1 MLSETSD
8 ATKPIPGA
16 SSRPKDVLVVCPQE
30 RDARA
35 IEAAGLRERYAIALA
50 GPDLDRERDFDPDA
64 FLAAT
69 QSVPADGVVGT
80 KDQSALVAALV
91 AERRRL
97 PGPRP
102 PALLRCQH
110 KPTSREVQRRAVP
123 ESTPRFALLGDEPPF
138 EVPFFVK
145 PVVGRLS
152 QHAFRVEDPSQLA
165 RLPDADGSLDRYA
178 RIAALA
184 GADPRSLRGFLAEEI
199 LTGREVTLE
208 GYTREG
214 ATTTIGVTD
223 SVKYPGTG
231 SFERFEY
238 PTTLAEDRRDELADA
253 ADRLVRALG
262 FDGGFFNIEF
272 VVPDR
277 GPAKIVEVNARIASQ
292 FAPLV
297 LALHGRSTYD
307 ALFALACGDDPAWQ
321 GRAPDGVAVSYV
333 LRVFEDAIVEAV
345 PDPEDEVEILVRPGL
360 RLSEQGVNDVESFRL
375 AIVYGAGETRAEALE
390 RCRARAQALT
400 FRLRRLR

>member
-1 MLSETSD
+1 M
-8 ATKPIPGA
+8 
-16 SSRPKDVLVVCPQE
+16 
-30 RDARA
+30 RA
-35 IEAAGLRERYAIALA
+35 IEAARLRERYAITLA
-50 GPDLDRERDFDPDA
+50 GPDLDRAADFDPEA

-69 QSVPADGVVGT
+69 EAVPTDGVAGT

-102 PALLRCQH
+102 GALLRCQH
-110 KPTSREVQRRAVP
+110 KLTSREVQRRVVP
-123 ESTPRFALLGDEPPF
+123 EATPRFALLGDEPPF
-138 EVPFFVK
+138 DVPFFVK

-152 QHAFRVEDPSQLA
+152 QHAFRVEHPSQLD
-165 RLPDADGSLDRYA
+165 RLPDADGSLERYA

-184 GADPRSLRGFLAEEI
+184 GADPPSLRGFLAEEI

-208 GYTREG
+208 GYTRAG

-238 PTTLAEDRRDELADA
+238 PTTLAEDRRDELAGVA
-253 ADRLVRALG
+253 ERLVRALG
-262 FDGGFFNIEF
+262 FDSGFFNVEF
-272 VVPDR
+272 LVPEG

-307 ALFALACGDDPAWQ
+307 ALFALACGDDPGW
-321 GRAPDGVAVSYV
+321 RACTPDGVAVSYV
-333 LRVFEDAIVEAV
+333 VRVFEDSIVDAV

-375 AIVYGAGETRAEALE
+375 AIIYGAGETRADALE
-390 RCRARAQALT
+390 RCRARAQALR